1 MTSTS
6 TPKVRDYMTVAVHTI
21 GRDQTLE
28 QAHRLMRTFKIRHL
42 PVLEGGKLVG
52 IVSLRD
58 LNLIETLRDV
68 DPAEV
73 SVEDAMTEDI
83 YVVSAETSLRE
94 VAAEM
99 EKRKLGSAVVMHA
112 ERVVGVLTTIDA
124 LRALVDVLQ
133 DTPASDMK
141 YEEVRS

>member
-6 TPKVRDYMTVAVHTI
+6 TPKVRDYMTVTVHTI

-28 QAHRLMRTFKIRHL
+28 QAHRLMRKFKIRHL

-68 DPAEV
+68 DPTEV
-73 SVEDAMTEDI
+73 SVEDAMTEDT
-83 YVVSAETSLRE
+83 YVVSPETSLRE

-99 EKRKLGSAVVMHA
+99 EKRKLGSAVVMRA
-112 ERVVGVLTTIDA
+112 ERIVGVLTTIDT

-141 YEEVRS
+141 HEEVRS